1 MRRMREETPATDMEA
16 EGLPETEDQPP
27 GIDIENAVEGMIPPR
42 DRPVAANQWGTTAA
56 EEVRGEPLAD
66 RVRREQ
72 PDVAHADERAVG
84 RLVAPDGG
92 TGRDD
97 EGTEVAEEEPDD
109 TLGLTAEE
117 AAMHI
122 EPSG

>member
-1 MRRMREETPATDMEA
+1 MRRMREEAPPTDMEA

-27 GIDIENAVEGMIPPR
+27 GIDIENAVEGMMPPR
-42 DRPVAANQWGTTAA
+42 DRPVAANQWGTTAS
-56 EEVRGEPLAD
+56 EEARGEPLRD

-72 PDVAHADERAVG
+72 PDGARADDRPVG
-84 RLVAPDGG
+84 RLVAPDAG
-92 TGRDD
+92 TGRDTD
-97 EGTEVAEEEPDD
+97 GAEVADEEAED

-122 EPSG
+122 EPPG

>member
-1 MRRMREETPATDMEA
+1 MRRTREEAPATDMEA
-16 EGLPETEDQPP
+16 EGLPDTEDQPP

-42 DRPVAANQWGTTAA
+42 DHPVGADQWGTTAA
-56 EEVRGEPLAD
+56 EEARGEPLAD

-72 PDVAHADERAVG
+72 PDVARADQRPVG
-84 RLVAPDGG
+84 RLVAPDAG

-97 EGTEVAEEEPDD
+97 EGTEVAEEERDD
-109 TLGLTAEE
+109 TLGLSAEE

-122 EPSG
+122 EPPG